1 MSSIKKGSKAK
12 NVLSL
17 HQVVTLPNQLHAAL
31 IISSQWAQT
40 MKKEEDPH
48 ENSLEAV
55 VIDKTTIREQ
65 VVALTKAVLHL
76 VETEEVET

>member
-1 MSSIKKGSKAK
+1 
-12 NVLSL
+12 
-17 HQVVTLPNQLHAAL
+17 
-31 IISSQWAQT
+31 